1 MARNFFFF
9 LLSFLQRRGQSACRG
24 RTDLLRWPTN
34 KEIKYTLAHQG
45 QQNEYNFSQ
54 DICPSNFANHCI
66 RVSKI
71 YHNLLIVAPIIS
83 ELRLFLQLSWIL
95 WDCSATLFLFTLF
108 CVFDF
113 FFLFFSY
120 FRFFNPFFGFHTL
133 LLCTEYRSLNS
144 NTTYIMLINRLA
156 ATRDLFLLRQSFNTF
171 TGFRNVFE

>member
-1 MARNFFFF
+1 MWFSEGWFRRSIQGKEVDRLLYGKKNLKKYKKWRGIFFF

-95 WDCSATLFLFTLF
+95 
-108 CVFDF
+108 
-113 FFLFFSY
+113 
-120 FRFFNPFFGFHTL
+120 
-133 LLCTEYRSLNS
+133 
-144 NTTYIMLINRLA
+144 
-156 ATRDLFLLRQSFNTF
+156 
-171 TGFRNVFE
+171 